1 LSKVNTFGLSFDGV
15 DDYVSIPVTLPD
27 NGTIEMWFKPDSLFN
42 FNTLWDS
49 PVGTNDWECWVYST
63 GVIAARVASNQTLVQ
78 YNLNLLYGG
87 ALQWFHVAFTW
98 EKTGST
104 NLYVNGVLRDTK
116 STVWIA
122 PANTLY
128 VGGGNVGNTKGKGQA
143 DEFRI
148 WNTVRTAEEISANID
163 RQLNGNELGL
173 LAYYKFNDGTGSTAI
188 DTSGSKNGTIFGATW
203 TNDVPELSAYT
214 KVKME
219 HYVALKDIRQY
230 NTNATFTRAS
240 SAIVPTTGATVT
252 NNVTRIVN
260 NGVLVEEGTVNLLAS
275 TTAEATFQTSAWNQY
290 LGAVATVT
298 QNQSDPFGGNGATRI
313 QTSGGTNLIKYF
325 RGAGTGTAGTINY
338 TTVWVKNNSATTLRI
353 FTNQG
358 NQSLNVSQNDG
369 WVKFSSQTTSDGFG
383 FRHIEFRTLTVTD
396 NLDFFAYQPQ
406 IEAKSYATT
415 FAIGTRSAEM
425 IDIPNATSL
434 LSAST
439 GTVEM
444 LVNMNNTIS
453 LVAFD
458 RVLFRMSNTMPN
470 LFFVNVD
477 NNNKVRVVL
486 TANSLTTELY
496 STTSILHSNDYHIA
510 LTWSSSGIN
519 LYVNGSLQASSNRV
533 PTFPINSTFFVG
545 ANSSSNTLNGVVKNL
560 RLSSRAR
567 TATEVLASF
576 QSGLL
581 PDDDTTFMLFPPTYY
596 IQSRTDWNVSNK
608 INFADFNRIESNTSV
623 VRSFAQYLSY
633 VMPSITTVTNRTNT
647 YLEYLSSINRIE
659 SNIESIKANAYTPM
673 GYGGGE
679 TWTLGKGFDY
689 DDANRIEGNL
699 VKLLLDG
706 EKVFLSYIYSGQ
718 VNAGH
723 QRGDLPL

>member
-1 LSKVNTFGLSFDGV
+1 
-15 DDYVSIPVTLPD
+15 
-27 NGTIEMWFKPDSLFN
+27 
-42 FNTLWDS
+42 
-49 PVGTNDWECWVYST
+49 
-63 GVIAARVASNQTLVQ
+63 
-78 YNLNLLYGG
+78 
-87 ALQWFHVAFTW
+87 
-98 EKTGST
+98 
-104 NLYVNGVLRDTK
+104 
-116 STVWIA
+116 
-122 PANTLY
+122 
-128 VGGGNVGNTKGKGQA
+128 
-143 DEFRI
+143 
-148 WNTVRTAEEISANID
+148 
-163 RQLNGNELGL
+163 
-173 LAYYKFNDGTGSTAI
+173 
-188 DTSGSKNGTIFGATW
+188 
-203 TNDVPELSAYT
+203 
-214 KVKME
+214 ME

-260 NGVLVEEGTVNLLAS
+260 NGVLVEEGTTNLLAS
-275 TTAEATFQTSAWNQY
+275 TTAEATFATSAWNQY

-369 WVKFSSQTTSDGFG
+369 WVKFSSQTTSDGLG

-415 FAIGTRSAEM
+415 FAIGTRSAERLQIPVASVTPSQGT
-425 IDIPNATSL
+425 IDIELEVTAETKRQFDGTYFRRIFNITRNVATNNGIYIGYNSPTSNFVLESSDDTGNIRNLSFPDSL
-434 LSAST
+434 LT
-439 GTVEM
+439 NGRRMLTV
-444 LVNMNNTIS
+444 TW
-453 LVAFD
+453 D
-458 RVLFRMSNTMPN
+458 
-470 LFFVNVD
+470 
-477 NNNKVRVVL
+477 
-486 TANSLTTELY
+486 
-496 STTSILHSNDYHIA
+496 STTIRLY
-510 LTWSSSGIN
+510 IN
-519 LYVNGSLQASSNRV
+519 GTFYNSMAKDRF
-533 PTFPINSTFFVG
+533 PTQFIDFDLGRRADGFG
-545 ANSSSNTLNGVVKNL
+545 ANNSAYYNVRT
-560 RLSSRAR
+560 SSRAR

-596 IQSRTDWNVSNK
+596 IQSRTDWNVANK

-633 VMPSITTVTNRTNT
+633 VMPTITTVTNRTNT

-673 GYGGGE
+673 GYGGSE
-679 TWTLGKGFDY
+679 SWTLGKGFDY